1 MNIISIIKYQDIVE
15 IYYDNI
21 YLLIGRNSYILKH
34 FIIDNVKNMNTMKIW
49 YNPPINDKKLLLGYI
64 SYKNL

>member
-34 FIIDNVKNMNTMKIW
+34 FIIDNDKNMITLKIW
-49 YNPPINDKKLLLGYI
+49 YNPPINDKKLLLDYI

>member
-34 FIIDNVKNMNTMKIW
+34 FIIDNVKNINTMKIW